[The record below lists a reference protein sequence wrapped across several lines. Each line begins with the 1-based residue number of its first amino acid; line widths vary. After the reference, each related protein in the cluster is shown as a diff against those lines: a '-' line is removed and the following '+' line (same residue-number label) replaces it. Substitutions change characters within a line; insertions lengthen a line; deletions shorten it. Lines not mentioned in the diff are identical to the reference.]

1 MTLGKIEVICPCCET
16 KLKID
21 KKTGEIIWEEK
32 KKKIMPSL
40 ADMVKDHDAHK
51 DEQVSLFKK
60 RSEVQK
66 DRNRLL
72 EEKFREAQKNV
83 DKIKDNPLR
92 DIDLD

>member
-1 MTLGKIEVICPCCET
+1 MKSERMEIVCPCCET
-16 KLKID
+16 KLKVD
-21 KKTGEIIWEEK
+21 KKTGEVIWEEK
-32 KKKIMPSL
+32 KRKTMPSL

-51 DEQVSLFKK
+51 KEQATLFKK

-72 EEKFREAQKNV
+72 EEKFREAQQNV
-83 DKIKDNPLR
+83 DKSKDIPLR